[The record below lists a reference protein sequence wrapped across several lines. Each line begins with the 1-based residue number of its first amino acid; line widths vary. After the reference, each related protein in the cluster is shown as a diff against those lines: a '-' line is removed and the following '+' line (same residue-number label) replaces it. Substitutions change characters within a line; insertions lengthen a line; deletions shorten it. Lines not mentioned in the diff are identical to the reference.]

1 MRLKLKT
8 APAKEPIT
16 LEEARLHLK
25 VDSADDNTLISDLI
39 TTARMLIEKETKRAF
54 ITQIWQMFLDT
65 APHVI
70 EIPKPPL
77 QSVESIT
84 VIDTDGSESLIDDDD
99 YMVDTSENSPGRI
112 MPKIGYI
119 WPYHRGFASFI
130 IEFKVG
136 YGDNATNVPKDI
148 RDEILR
154 LVAHLYQNREDGG
167 IPDSIKKALFP
178 YKILGF

>member
-8 APAKEPIT
+8 VPAKEPIT
-16 LEEARLHLK
+16 LEEAKLHLR

-39 TTARMLIEKETKRAF
+39 KTARMLIEKETKRAF

-84 VIDTDGSESLIDDDD
+84 LLDTDGSESLIDEDN
-99 YMVDTSENSPGRI
+99 YMVDTSENSPGRVT
-112 MPKIGYI
+112 PKIGYI
-119 WPYHRGFASFI
+119 WPYHRGFASFVV
-130 IEFKVG
+130 ELKVG
-136 YGDNATNVPKDI
+136 YGDDAEDVPGVLRQK
-148 RDEILR
+148 ILQ